1 MDIRQQVQKLE
12 AGQKVQLIEV
22 DCREFGG
29 DVLRFHNYQVPHE
42 EQELLDAQA
51 NGTEPLPKP
60 IIWQGQEY
68 ACWPYEVE
76 GLEVDSTTSSPAPTL
91 TVANIDRAIT
101 ALCLQLQNLYKAK
114 VNIRT
119 TFEHFLDGRPEA
131 DPSQEFIQTW
141 YIGRKVDENRSS
153 VGFELNSPADLT
165 GRLIPV
171 RQIQSSCQWALSNE
185 YRGPDCGYTGTAY
198 FDSDGNP
205 VSDPALDQC
214 GGLLSDCKKRFGSEN
229 ALPFGGFIGS
239 SLLI

>member
-1 MDIRQQVQKLE
+1 MGINQQVQKLE
-12 AGQKVQLIEV
+12 AGKKVQLVEV

-29 DVLRFHNYQVPHE
+29 DVLRFHNYQVPHT

-60 IIWQGQEY
+60 ILWQGQEY

-76 GLEVDSTTSSPAPTL
+76 GLEVDSTTSSPSPLL
-91 TVANIDRAIT
+91 TVANVDRAIT
-101 ALCLQLQNLYKAK
+101 ALCLQLQNLYKAR

-119 TFEHFLDGRPEA
+119 TFEHFLDGKEEA
-131 DPSQEFIQTW
+131 DPSQEFVQTW
-141 YIGRKVDENRSS
+141 YIGRKVNENRAS

-171 RQIQSSCQWALSNE
+171 RQIQASCQWALNNE

-198 FDSDGNP
+198 FDTDGNP
-205 VSDPALDQC
+205 VDDPALDQC
-214 GGLLSDCKKRFGSEN
+214 GGLLSDCKKRFGAEN
-229 ALPFGGFIGS
+229 ELPFGGFIGS